1 MFIENLLLYV
11 LSFVLIWIG
20 AGFIV
25 SSASRFSQKLKLS
38 PFAFSFVFLGLLTST
53 PEFSVGLQAVASHDA
68 QIFVGNLLGGI
79 LVLFLIVIP
88 LLAIFGNGIYLKNEL
103 EGKTLIATLLVI
115 LAPSVFILDK
125 KMTSLEGVVLVI
137 LYIVL
142 LFLIEKRNG
151 IFDRTNNQLFNIKA
165 YSYKDMFLILIG
177 IGILFTASN
186 VVVDKTL
193 YFSDIFNISAFY
205 ISLIVVSIGTNIP
218 ELSLAIRSA
227 ISGKK
232 DVAMGDY
239 LGSAAVNTFLFG
251 VLTLLNGGEVVL
263 VSNFMV
269 TFIFISAALI
279 IFYILSTTKN
289 YISRANG
296 FVLLGIYCLF
306 VVLELI

>member
-1 MFIENLLLYV
+1 MLIQNLLLYI
-11 LSFVLIWIG
+11 LAFAFIWIG
-20 AGFIV
+20 AGLIV
-25 SSASRFSQKLKLS
+25 SSTNKFSNKLKLS
-38 PFAFSFVFLGLLTST
+38 PFAFSFVFLGFLTSV

-68 QIFVGNLLGGI
+68 QIFVGNLLGGV
-79 LVLFLIVIP
+79 LVIFLIIIP
-88 LLAIFGNGIYLKNEL
+88 FLAIFGNGIYLKNEL
-103 EGKTLIATLLVI
+103 EGKTLIATLLII
-115 LAPSVFILDK
+115 LAPATFILDK
-125 KMTSLEGVVLVI
+125 KVTSLEGVVLVI
-137 LYIVL
+137 LYIFL

-193 YFSDIFNISAFY
+193 YFSGILNISAFY

-251 VLTLLNGGEVVL
+251 VLTLLSGGEVIL
-263 VSNFMV
+263 VSNFMI
-269 TFIFISAALI
+269 TFVFILAALVV
-279 IFYILSTTKN
+279 FYILSIKKN
-289 YISRANG
+289 YISRTSG
-296 FVLLGIYCLF
+296 FFLLGIYLLF
-306 VVLELI
+306 VVMELA

>member
-1 MFIENLLLYV
+1 MFIENLLLYI
-11 LSFVLIWIG
+11 LAFVLIWFG
-20 AGFIV
+20 AGLIV
-25 SSASRFSQKLKLS
+25 SSASKFSQKLKLS

-53 PEFSVGLQAVASHDA
+53 PEFSVGLQAVASHDT

-79 LVLFLIVIP
+79 LVLFLIIIP
-88 LLAIFGNGIYLKNEL
+88 LLAIIGNGIYLKNEI

-115 LAPSVFILDK
+115 LAPAAFILDK
-125 KMTSLEGVVLVI
+125 KVTNLEGVALVVLYV
-137 LYIVL
+137 VL

-151 IFDRTNNQLFNIKA
+151 IFDRNNTQLFNIKA
-165 YSYKDMFLILIG
+165 YSYKDMLLILIG
-177 IGILFTASN
+177 IGILLTASN

-193 YFSDIFNISAFY
+193 YFSSIFNISAFY

-251 VLTLLNGGEVVL
+251 MLTLLSGGEVIL
-263 VSNFMV
+263 VSNFMT
-269 TFIFISAALI
+269 TFIFICSALL
-279 IFYILSTTKN
+279 IFYILSITKN
-289 YISRANG
+289 YISRTSG
-296 FVLLGIYCLF
+296 IFMLGIYLLF
-306 VVLELI
+306 VFMELV